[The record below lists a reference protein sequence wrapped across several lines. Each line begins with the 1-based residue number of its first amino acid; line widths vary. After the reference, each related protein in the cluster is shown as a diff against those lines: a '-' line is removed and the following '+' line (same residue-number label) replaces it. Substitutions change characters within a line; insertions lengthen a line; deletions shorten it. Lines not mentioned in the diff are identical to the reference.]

1 MNFKQILGG
10 QIDHIHCI
18 FSFFINQNV
27 HRVQNQET
35 ISKPH
40 NPISRS
46 TGFGRKQLQPANGT
60 SKPIVT
66 LKAHIK
72 CRYLSHMQLALNSIK
87 KIENVAF
94 T

>member
-60 SKPIVT
+60 SKPMELVSQLLLSKPT
-66 LKAHIK
+66 L
-72 CRYLSHMQLALNSIK
+72 
-87 KIENVAF
+87 NVD